1 MWCGAGNVP
10 VCLEVLPALPKAA
23 FAFGTWPGMRS
34 DSLHPTRHRHPL
46 LTPCLRSSQA
56 GSSVSMRGNQ
66 HGRNAANQYIIVP
79 GLLCYRCPLL
89 TDYRR
94 AAFDPSKSFARA
106 LGMGR
111 RDEQGQE
118 AAGSVPVQAPSG
130 SGERQEG
137 SEVELHQHLGKNQ
150 QRLERQL

>member
-1 MWCGAGNVP
+1 M
-10 VCLEVLPALPKAA
+10 CLEVLPVLPTAA
-23 FAFGTWPGMRS
+23 FAFGSRPGMRS
-34 DSLHPTRHRHPL
+34 DSPHPTTHRHPL
-46 LTPCLRSSQA
+46 LTPCLRSSRA

-79 GLLCYRCPLL
+79 GLLCYRWPLL
-89 TDYRR
+89 TDCHR
-94 AAFDPSKSFARA
+94 AAFEPSKSFARA
-106 LGMGR
+106 LGTGR

-118 AAGSVPVQAPSG
+118 AAGSVPAQAPSG

-137 SEVELHQHLGKNQ
+137 SDAELHQHLGKNQ